1 VKIRH
6 YLKPPT
12 EFGGA
17 NGYIMN
23 FVADMPDSDVIE
35 YVNTKPCAGEDI
47 LVFHRADGIKIKISI
62 VLERLF
68 KKKNT
73 KIVQTFHNPVLPYRE
88 AEYNGNKVG
97 KMEKFREVLRF
108 SLSLLTADLLYFAS
122 PRSIDAYRSSLLFRL
137 LAKSKDI
144 VYYPTRL
151 ATEKVEKLNNK
162 ASEGKVIYGFL
173 GRRANVK
180 GSEIFEA
187 LAKKYIDDSQKK
199 FVATWPVDLE
209 LLGIECLGVRN
220 KWEFLS
226 EIDYLIIPNKN
237 CYYDLV
243 FLEALSFGVPVVT
256 SDIGGA
262 KDIVDDYFKLFPLEE
277 LNRID
282 LDSLCIKKRDT
293 IADVSAPA
301 VEIRRDF
308 SKVIESA
315 LLK

>member
-1 VKIRH
+1 MKIRH

-23 FVADMPDSDVIE
+23 FVADMPDSDILG
-35 YVNTKPCAGEDI
+35 YVNTNPCADEDI
-47 LVFHRADGIKIKISI
+47 MVFHRADGIKIKFSI
-62 VLERLF
+62 ILERIF
-68 KKKNT
+68 IKKST

-88 AEYNGNKVG
+88 AEYNGKKVG
-97 KMEKFREVLRF
+97 KVEKFKEVVRF
-108 SLSLLTADLLYFAS
+108 YISILMADLLYFAS
-122 PRSIDAYRSSLLFRL
+122 PHSIDAYSHSLLFRL
-137 LAKSKDI
+137 LIKSKDI
-144 VYYPTRL
+144 VYFPTRL
-151 ATEKVEKLNNK
+151 ATQKVEKTKRK
-162 ASEGKVIYGFL
+162 AREGKVVYGFL

-187 LAKKYIDDSQKK
+187 LAKKYIDDSGKK
-199 FVATWPVDLE
+199 FVATWPVDLD
-209 LLGIECLGVRN
+209 LPGIECLGVRN

-243 FLEALSFGVPVVT
+243 FLEALSLGVPVVT

-277 LNRID
+277 LNGID
-282 LDSLCIKKRDT
+282 LSSLRIKERNT
-293 IADVSAPA
+293 VADVSASA
-301 VEIRRDF
+301 DEIRRSF